1 MSIKSKTGFSG
12 KLLYINKVE
21 MDSRAE
27 ISINKFYQGM
37 ITLYRVSRDIVNLV
51 REEINQYLVIELEE
65 GEMITAVGL
74 NFKSASG
81 GMDNYFKLELQAD
94 ILFKGERAYTN
105 TSKFQ
110 EIRFEI
116 TEEMS

>member
-37 ITLYRVSRDIVNLV
+37 ITLYRVSRDCK
-51 REEINQYLVIELEE
+51 
-65 GEMITAVGL
+65 
-74 NFKSASG
+74 F
-81 GMDNYFKLELQAD
+81 
-94 ILFKGERAYTN
+94 GERRN
-105 TSKFQ
+105 KPIFGN
-110 EIRFEI
+110 
-116 TEEMS
+116 

>member
-51 REEINQYLVIELEE
+51 RE
-65 GEMITAVGL
+65 
-74 NFKSASG
+74 
-81 GMDNYFKLELQAD
+81 
-94 ILFKGERAYTN
+94 
-105 TSKFQ
+105 
-110 EIRFEI
+110 
-116 TEEMS
+116 